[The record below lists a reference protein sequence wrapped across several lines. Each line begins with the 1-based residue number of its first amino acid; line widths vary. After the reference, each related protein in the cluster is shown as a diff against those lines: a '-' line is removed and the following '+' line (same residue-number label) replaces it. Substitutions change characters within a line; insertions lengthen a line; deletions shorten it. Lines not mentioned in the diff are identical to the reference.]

1 MIRHSTA
8 KEQTVLVSIL
18 DREFAQL
25 IESLQELTSKTPSN
39 LLYRSPP
46 AITVGENIVRSAGVV
61 EQTFGGIASNLWDDP
76 FEWTLPETLSSGDLI
91 IEYFSEVETTRVR
104 TFSSFDSDQT
114 LFKLIAL
121 PSGDSCRLI
130 ELLVQ
135 TLVRASEY
143 RGRAVAT
150 LKMLSDVG
158 T

>member
-1 MIRHSTA
+1 MQSTP

-25 IESLQELTSKTPSN
+25 MESLRALTSKTPPH

-46 AITVGENIVRSAGVV
+46 TITVGENILRSAGVV

-76 FEWTLPETLSSGDLI
+76 FEWTLPETLSTNDLI
-91 IEYFSEVETTRVR
+91 LDYFSEVEATRVK
-104 TFSSFDSDQT
+104 TFPSFDSDQT
-114 LFKLIAL
+114 LFKLVAL
-121 PSGDSCRLI
+121 PSGESCQLI

-135 TLVRASEY
+135 TLVRASDY

-158 T
+158 A

>member
-1 MIRHSTA
+1 MHSTA

-25 IESLQELTSKTPSN
+25 IESLRVLTRKTPPH
-39 LLYRSPP
+39 LLYRNPP
-46 AITVGENIVRSAGVV
+46 SITVGENILRSAGVV

-76 FEWTLPETLSSGDLI
+76 FEWTLPETLSNSDLI
-91 IEYFSEVETTRVR
+91 LDYFLEVEATRVK
-104 TFSSFDSDQT
+104 TFSSFVSDET

-121 PSGDSCRLI
+121 PSGETCRLM

-143 RGRAVAT
+143 RGRAAAT
-150 LKMLSDVG
+150 LKMLSDVSA
-158 T
+158 